1 MRTLVLSRP
10 QQQALL
16 DALNK
21 VYPEEGCGFLAGRG
35 EQVHTLYPVEN
46 ILHSPVAFEMEP
58 QQQIAALMDMEAAG
72 QQLLAIYH
80 SHPHGPM
87 HPSATDVARASNYP
101 DALQVIV
108 SLAQRDRPQ
117 IGIFHIVEG
126 GVRRAQ
132 LLVV

>member
-1 MRTLVLSRP
+1 MRTLLLSRP

-16 DALNK
+16 EALDQ
-21 VYPEEGCGFLAGRG
+21 VYPEEGCGFMAGRG
-35 EQVHTLYPVEN
+35 EQVQALYPVEN

-58 QQQIAALMDMEAAG
+58 QQQIAALLAMEAAG

-80 SHPHGPM
+80 SHPHGPKD
-87 HPSATDVARASNYP
+87 PSTSDVARAGNYP

-108 SLAQRDRPQ
+108 SLARRDRPQ
-117 IGIFHIVEG
+117 IGVFHVAEG
-126 GVRRAQ
+126 VVTRAH